1 MLDERDRAVAA
12 ATAAAVDIAVL
23 RWSWPALAARTTRAD
38 VRVYGHYAGWLLLTS
53 CPLPSSLSPLSVSTA
68 SPATVSQVGLA
79 ADSKVSSSPRLSSS
93 KHVL

>member
-12 ATAAAVDIAVL
+12 AAAAAVDIAVL
-23 RWSWPALAARTTRAD
+23 RWSWPALAARTT
-38 VRVYGHYAGWLLLTS
+38 YGHDAGWLLLTS